1 MIEPVDGE
9 LDYVSA
15 RKNPVKFCNKL
26 ANRAVISHQLKN
38 ISPRKLHLNS
48 TVKSLKSEFSSESLQ
63 MVETK
68 LIDVLKSRTKL
79 KNFDWSSVMRD
90 PHV

>member
-15 RKNPVKFCNKL
+15 RKNPVKFYNKL